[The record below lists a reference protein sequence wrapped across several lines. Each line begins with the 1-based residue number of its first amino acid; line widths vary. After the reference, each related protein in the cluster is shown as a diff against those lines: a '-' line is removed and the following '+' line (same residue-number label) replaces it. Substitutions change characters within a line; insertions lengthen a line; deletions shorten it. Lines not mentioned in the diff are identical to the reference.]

1 MRCHRRL
8 SASLV
13 SLVCAVALAAC
24 GGGPSPFEDAPALPP
39 QPPAQ
44 AEAAYT
50 AHLFRTLAEHEA
62 RWWSLGVASYRL
74 TVYHTNFRNDNQTET
89 ITVQG
94 GRVTGRVIA
103 CGHPGVTEPA
113 TRCTK
118 QANEPDAFTVPDIF
132 KLARELA
139 PDPTHYMRVTFEP
152 FTGLPRTL
160 SLHSGESRR
169 GELVPR
175 RTTLYMLH
183 IDDLEVLP

>member
-1 MRCHRRL
+1 MRRRRRFAPL
-8 SASLV
+8 ISLLMV
-13 SLVCAVALAAC
+13 VALAAC
-24 GGGPSPFEDAPALPP
+24 GGGASPFEVAPAMLP

-50 AHLFRTLAEHEA
+50 AYLFRALAEHET
-62 RWWSLGVASYRL
+62 RWRSLGIAHYRL

-94 GRVTGRVIA
+94 GRVTGRVVA

-113 TRCTK
+113 TTCTK
-118 QANEPDAFTVPDIF
+118 QQNEPDAFTVPDIF

-160 SLHSGESRR
+160 SLHSGEERR

-175 RTTLYMLH
+175 RTTLYVLH